1 MTDQSNNRS
10 TDISGA
16 SGVVPISLLD
26 VKEGTRCFDQDCI
39 NKLITP
45 VVKTILFKPYV
56 FCSAE
61 CAEDYDHHLRRSY
74 RKSMKVTK

>member
-1 MTDQSNNRS
+1 MTDQSNNRPTGV
-10 TDISGA
+10 TDISGE
-16 SGVVPISLLD
+16 SVVVPISWLY
-26 VKEGTRCFDQDCI
+26 VKEGTRCSDQDCI

-61 CAEDYDHHLRRSY
+61 CADDHLRRSY
-74 RKSMKVTK
+74 MKSMKITK